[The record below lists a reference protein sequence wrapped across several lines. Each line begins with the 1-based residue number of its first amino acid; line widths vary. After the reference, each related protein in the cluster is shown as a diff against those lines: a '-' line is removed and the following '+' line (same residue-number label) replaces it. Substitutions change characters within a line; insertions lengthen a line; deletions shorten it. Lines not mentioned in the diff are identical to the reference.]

1 MSNPAVP
8 RWQRWEWAA
17 LAAVLL
23 IAAALRLAYPTYV
36 EYFHDDAMLVTLAQ
50 EMARDGILPLTGIL
64 SSTGIPNPPASVYV
78 MALPFL
84 LSPDPTLAVVYVML
98 LNVAGVGLLYAL
110 LRRIVPLHVALIGA
124 AFYALSPWAV
134 WYSRK
139 IWAQD
144 FHTPFLLLSLVLLVY
159 GLTTRRRWLQALA
172 LPVGL
177 FAMQIH
183 FAAWA
188 LMPIYLLALIAYR
201 RGISWRALGVGLL
214 LSGIVLLP
222 YAVGLWQTLQAD
234 PTRITDA
241 FNRAP
246 QSADDTPLGLAL
258 LQIMTLASGQIDI
271 ATANRAAP
279 PPLETP
285 LLGAPWILLAAAGA
299 IALVRQR
306 HPLRW
311 ALLWWAFGPALLL
324 LIPITPSYI
333 HYYVAS
339 LPALAALTAYGLAAW
354 LGAFAPAAAPLR
366 RGLLVGLLV
375 LPVFSWAH
383 ALITTSNRPFNY
395 PDFTTPLAY
404 LLPVRDALAAADSAL
419 IVSDGMA
426 WDLKHDVAVWHTLL
440 RERTACT
447 RTLSD
452 GYRLYPAHK
461 AAVLIAPDGRAS
473 QNAAF
478 YLAAAQG
485 GFTLTARQTE
495 PFTVLRLPPL
505 PHPTPAYPVNE
516 TRFANG
522 AAFLG
527 LDVGDS
533 AVTLHWRISHAAP
546 RGADFQYTVQAY
558 AADGSSLGQ
567 RDGRFLH
574 GVHWCADDLLL
585 LDVPLTL
592 PADAA
597 ELRVGLYQLG
607 TRAGEYL
614 NVDWLDALGRPGGQ
628 LVSVRL
634 D

>member
-1 MSNPAVP
+1 M
-8 RWQRWEWAA
+8 A
-17 LAAVLL
+17 LAAALL
-23 IAAALRLAYPTYV
+23 IAGALRLAHPTFV

-50 EMARDGILPLTGIL
+50 EMARDGRLPLTGIL

-84 LSPDPTLAVVYVML
+84 LSPDPAVAVIYVML

-110 LRRIVPLHVALIGA
+110 LRRVMPINIALTGA
-124 AFYALSPWAV
+124 ALYAVSPWAV

-144 FHTPFLLLSLVLLVY
+144 FHTPFLLLSLALLVY
-159 GLTTRRRWLQALA
+159 GLTTRQRWLQALA

-188 LMPIYLLALIAYR
+188 LLPIYPLMLIAER
-201 RGISWRALGVGLL
+201 RGISWRALLGAGLLGAVVLMPYGVGL
-214 LSGIVLLP
+214 
-222 YAVGLWQTLQAD
+222 WETLQAD
-234 PTRITDA
+234 PSRITDA
-241 FNRAP
+241 LTRAP
-246 QSADDTPLGLAL
+246 QSADEMPFGLAL
-258 LQIMTLASGQIDI
+258 AQIVTLASGQIDI
-271 ATANRAAP
+271 GTANRAAL
-279 PPLETP
+279 PPLDA
-285 LLGAPWILLAAAGA
+285 LLPGTPWILLTIVGA
-299 IALVRQR
+299 FTLVRRQ

-311 ALLWWAFGPALLL
+311 ALLWWAFGPSILL
-324 LIPITPSYI
+324 LIPVTPSYV
-333 HYYVAS
+333 HYYVAA
-339 LPALAALTAYGLAAW
+339 LPALATLAAC
-354 LGAFAPAAAPLR
+354 GAAAVLERLPTNAAPLR
-366 RGLLVGLLV
+366 YGLLVGLLA
-375 LPVFSWAH
+375 LPVFTWAH
-383 ALITTSNRPFNY
+383 TLITTSNRSFNY

-404 LLPVRDALAAADSAL
+404 LLPVRDALAEAENAL
-419 IVSDGMA
+419 IISDGMA

-452 GYRLYPAHK
+452 GYRLYPANE

-473 QNAAF
+473 RNASF
-478 YLAAAQG
+478 YSSAAQG
-485 GFTLTARQTE
+485 GFTLTARRAE
-495 PFTVLRLPPL
+495 PFTVLRLPTL
-505 PHPTPAYPVNE
+505 PRPTPAYPVNE

-522 AAFLG
+522 AVFLG
-527 LDVGDS
+527 LDVDD
-533 AVTLHWRISHAAP
+533 ALVTLHWRISRAAQ

-558 AADGSSLGQ
+558 AADGASLGQ

-574 GVHWCADDLLL
+574 GIHWCADDLLL
-585 LDVPLTL
+585 LDVPLPL

-607 TRAGEYL
+607 ARAGEYI
-614 NVDWLDALGRPGGQ
+614 NVDWLDALGNAGGQ
-628 LVSVRL
+628 LISVRL

>member
-1 MSNPAVP
+1 MNNP
-8 RWQRWEWAA
+8 RWQRWEWVA

-23 IAAALRLAYPTYV
+23 MAGALRLAYPTYV

-50 EMARDGILPLTGIL
+50 EMARDGRLPLTGIL
-64 SSTGIPNPPASVYV
+64 SSTGIPNPPVSVYV

-84 LSPDPTLAVVYVML
+84 LSPDPTLGVTYVML
-98 LNVAGVGLLYAL
+98 LNTAGVGLLYVL
-110 LRRIVPLHVALIGA
+110 LRRVLPLNVALIGA
-124 AFYALSPWAV
+124 ALYAVSPWAV

-144 FHTPFLLLSLVLLVY
+144 FHTPFLLLSLALLVY

-172 LPVGL
+172 LPVGV
-177 FAMQIH
+177 FAVQIH

-188 LMPIYLLALIAYR
+188 LLPIYPLMLIAER
-201 RGISWRALGVGLL
+201 RGVSWRALLGGAL
-214 LSGIVLLP
+214 LSGLALLP
-222 YAVGLWQTLQAD
+222 YALGLWETLQAD
-234 PTRITDA
+234 PARIADA

-258 LQIMTLASGQIDI
+258 AQIMTLASGQIDI
-271 ATANRAAP
+271 GTANRAAP
-279 PPLETP
+279 PPLDAL
-285 LLGAPWILLAAAGA
+285 LLGTPWILFAVAGA
-299 IALVRQR
+299 FTLVRQR

-311 ALLWWAFGPALLL
+311 MLLWWAFGPALLL

-339 LPALAALTAYGLAAW
+339 LPALAALTAHGLAAW
-354 LGAFAPAAAPLR
+354 LQTSSPAAALLR
-366 RGLLVGLLV
+366 RGLLVGMLV
-375 LPVFSWAH
+375 LPLFPWAH
-383 ALITTSNRPFNY
+383 TLITTSSRPFNY

-404 LLPVRDALAAADSAL
+404 LLPVRDALAEAENAL
-419 IVSDGMA
+419 IISDGMA

-440 RERTACT
+440 RDRTACT

-452 GYRLYPAHK
+452 GYRLYPASE
-461 AAVLIAPDGRAS
+461 ATVLIAPDGRAS

-478 YLAAAQG
+478 YWSAAHG
-485 GFTLTARQTE
+485 GFTLTARRVE
-495 PFTVLRLPPL
+495 PFTVLRLPTL
-505 PHPTPAYPVNE
+505 PRPTPAYPVNE

-522 AAFLG
+522 AVFLG

-533 AVTLHWRISHAAP
+533 RVTLHWRISRAGQ

-558 AADGSSLGQ
+558 AADGASLGQ

-574 GVHWCADDLLL
+574 GIHWCADDLLL
-585 LDVPLTL
+585 LDVPLSL

-607 TRAGEYL
+607 ARAGEYV
-614 NVDWLDALGRPGGQ
+614 NVDWLDALGNPGGQ
-628 LVSVRL
+628 LISVRL

>member
-1 MSNPAVP
+1 M
-8 RWQRWEWAA
+8 
-17 LAAVLL
+17 
-23 IAAALRLAYPTYV
+23 AAALRLAYPTYV

-50 EMARDGILPLTGIL
+50 EMARDGRLPLTGIL
-64 SSTGIPNPPASVYV
+64 SSTGIPNPPASVYA

-84 LSPDPTLAVVYVML
+84 LSPEPALGVIYVML

-110 LRRIVPLHVALIGA
+110 LRRVLPLNVALTGA
-124 AFYALSPWAV
+124 AFYAVSPWAV

-144 FHTPFLLLSLVLLVY
+144 FHTPFLLLSLALLVY

-188 LMPIYLLALIAYR
+188 LLPIYLLVLIAER
-201 RGISWRALGVGLL
+201 RGIAWRALLVGVL
-214 LSGIVLLP
+214 LSGLVMLP
-222 YAVGLWQTLQAD
+222 YALGLWETLQAD

-241 FNRAP
+241 FSRAP
-246 QSADDTPLGLAL
+246 RSADDAPFGLAL
-258 LQIMTLASGQIDI
+258 AQIMALASGQIDI
-271 ATANRAAP
+271 GTANRAAP
-279 PPLETP
+279 PPLDAL
-285 LLGAPWILLAAAGA
+285 LLGTPWLLFAVAGA
-299 IALVRQR
+299 LTLVRRR

-339 LPALAALTAYGLAAW
+339 LPALATLTAYGLAAW
-354 LGAFAPAAAPLR
+354 LGTLSPAAMPMR

-375 LPVFSWAH
+375 LPVFPWAQ
-383 ALITTSNRPFNY
+383 ALITTSNRAFNY

-404 LLPVRDALAAADSAL
+404 LLPVRDALAEAENAL
-419 IVSDGMA
+419 ILSDGMA

-452 GYRLYPAHK
+452 GYRLYPARE
-461 AAVLIAPDGRAS
+461 AAVLIAPDGRSS

-478 YLAAAQG
+478 YLAAAQA
-485 GFTLTARQTE
+485 GFTLTARRTE

-505 PHPTPAYPVNE
+505 PRPTPAHPVSE
-516 TRFANG
+516 TGFANG
-522 AAFLG
+522 AVFVG

-533 AVTLHWRISHAAP
+533 VVTLHWRISRAAQ

-558 AADGSSLGQ
+558 ATDGSSLGQ

-574 GVHWCADDLLL
+574 GIHWCADDLLL
-585 LDVPLTL
+585 LDVPLAL
-592 PADAA
+592 PADTA

-607 TRAGEYL
+607 VQAGEYL
-614 NVDWLDALGRPGGQ
+614 NVEWLDALGNPGGQ